1 MGRSICSS
9 KGKHFIPIPVR
20 GQKSIPNSVEK
31 GTGTGMDPYP
41 ASGTLDFCRIAQ
53 IQRGVVESH
62 EWSID
67 AWKKEERDF
76 DLKPTFSTQQEVEP
90 MSKSTAMFH
99 VTVLP
104 YFSFLAKLIVGIG
117 QIPL

>member
-1 MGRSICSS
+1 M
-9 KGKHFIPIPVR
+9 
-20 GQKSIPNSVEK
+20 
-31 GTGTGMDPYP
+31 
-41 ASGTLDFCRIAQ
+41 
-53 IQRGVVESH
+53 ESH

-104 YFSFLAKLIVGIG
+104 KLSAAARFHYEQLEIHLYYAQFSLINKIG
-117 QIPL
+117 WENNE